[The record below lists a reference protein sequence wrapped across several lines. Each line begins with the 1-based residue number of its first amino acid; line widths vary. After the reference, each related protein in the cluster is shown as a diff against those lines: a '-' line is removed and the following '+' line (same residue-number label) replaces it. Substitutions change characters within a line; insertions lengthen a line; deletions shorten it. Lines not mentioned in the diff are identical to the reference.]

1 MYFYWVTVPFFMGI
15 YITKNALEGVT
26 VKEKNN
32 KIRQEILSLLDAEVS
47 VLINGCRVELGN
59 RDLMIRDD
67 SNYMKEF
74 KCNENG
80 ELVEVDYYSYKLK

>member
-1 MYFYWVTVPFFMGI
+1 MVK
-15 YITKNALEGVT
+15 TK
-26 VKEKNN
+26 KNTL
-32 KIRQEILSLLDAEVS
+32 RQEIFSLLSADVA
-47 VLINGCRVELGN
+47 VLINGRCVKWEN
-59 RDLMIRDD
+59 RNRLIREN